1 MKWGIVGTGNMGQ
14 VLLHALTSS
23 QAVDQQDL
31 FLYNRTFMKAYGLKR
46 QYPNVHVVQTLDTI
60 VSECDIIF
68 LCAKPKEI
76 VDISYKIKDEVNKN
90 QCVISITSSVSVQ
103 HLESILPCSVTR
115 MIPSITNRALSGVT
129 LLTFSEHMNEDKK
142 QTIWQTCKHF
152 STPVEIEEEHVRIAS
167 DIVSCGPAF
176 LSYILEE
183 MIQSAVD
190 KTGLPKEQA
199 TTLVEKMVIGYG
211 KLFKDHVYDF
221 SSLKEKVMVKG
232 GITGEGMVALE
243 DSFINVFDHVFDATH
258 DKFYTEKEHIDDLVN
273 EMNLK

>member
-1 MKWGIVGTGNMGQ
+1 MKWGIIGTGNMGQ

-23 QAVDQQDL
+23 HAVDQHDL
-31 FLYNRTFMKAYGLKR
+31 YLYNRTFMKAYALKR
-46 QYPNVHVVQTLDTI
+46 QYQNVHVVQTVDSI

-76 VDISYKIKDEVNKN
+76 IEIATKLKDEVSEE
-90 QCVISITSSVSVQ
+90 QTIISITSSVSVE
-103 HLESILPCSVTR
+103 HLESILPCTVAR

-129 LLTFSEHMNEDKK
+129 LLTFPQHIKSDKK
-142 QTIWQTCKHF
+142 EIILQTCKHF
-152 STPVEIEEEHVRIAS
+152 STPVEVEEEHVRIAS

-183 MIQSAVD
+183 MIQSAIR

-199 TTLVEKMVIGYG
+199 TTLVEQMVIGYG
-211 KLFKDHVYDF
+211 KLFKENIYDF

-258 DKFYTEKEHIDDLVN
+258 DKFYTEKEHIDHLVN
-273 EMNLK
+273 EMNP